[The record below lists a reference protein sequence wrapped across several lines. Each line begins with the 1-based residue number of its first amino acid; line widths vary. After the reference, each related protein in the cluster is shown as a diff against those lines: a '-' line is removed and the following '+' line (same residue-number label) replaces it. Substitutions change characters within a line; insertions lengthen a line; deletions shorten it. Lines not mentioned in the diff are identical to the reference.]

1 MPNLP
6 SLFSIQSELISLS
19 NQLDQCLSEG
29 LEIPIELE
37 EAMSRA
43 LFAEGEKI
51 AGCCAYFDSVDAELE
66 LAELQ
71 VTKLREYKKQIEKR
85 RDAILGVA
93 KKAMIARGIKSLDG
107 DMGRKIV
114 LRKSEAVECNTPV
127 EKLDFEYVRTKYE
140 VDRAKIKDALKRG
153 ETLEG
158 CRIVENQTVSWR

>member
-1 MPNLP
+1 MSNIP

-37 EAMSRA
+37 EAMSKA

-51 AGCCAYFDSVDAELE
+51 AACCSWFDSVDAELE

-71 VTKLREYKKQIEKR
+71 VKKLREYKKQIEKR

-93 KKAMIARGIKSLDG
+93 KKAMIVRGIKSLDG
-107 DMGRKIV
+107 EMGRKIT
-114 LRKSEAVECNTPV
+114 LRKSEVVECNTPV

-140 VDRAKIKDALKRG
+140 VDISKIKEALKKG
-153 ETLEG
+153 ESIEG
-158 CRIVENQTVSWR
+158 CRLVENKTVSWK